1 MQLHGLLPIFM
12 PYSTNKAPAIFLSIS
27 SWSVRLI
34 DYIFNMLYTG
44 TKAGGNC
51 GACGSM
57 SHLQAES
64 GAAS

>member
-1 MQLHGLLPIFM
+1 ML
-12 PYSTNKAPAIFLSIS
+12 YSTNNAPAICLSIS
-27 SWSVRLI
+27 SDLLRLI
-34 DYIFNMLYTG
+34 DYIFNMLCTG